1 MIYTQLEAG
10 IVLNG
15 KFTYI
20 ESFRWDEDGE
30 TCYRG
35 KIEIIEPA

>member
-1 MIYTQLEAG
+1 MIYTQLEAR
-10 IVLNG
+10 IVFNV

-20 ESFRWDEDGE
+20 ESFRWDEGGG